1 MSKFLLHLKQV
12 EVGGQLYGVDFLLL
26 YMGPGDET
34 SVAWQQALLPIITLL
49 ALSHLTSPA
58 PSFHGTTYRQL
69 EDQSRDFKIC
79 LIFSALQP
87 RISVSF

>member
-34 SVAWQQALLPIITLL
+34 SVAWQQALLPTVT
-49 ALSHLTSPA
+49 H
-58 PSFHGTTYRQL
+58 HYH
-69 EDQSRDFKIC
+69 
-79 LIFSALQP
+79 
-87 RISVSF
+87 